1 MKKASQ
7 SEAKP
12 PSAAAPAGPSLGCFF
27 APRSVAVIGASERP
41 GSVGRALLENI
52 ADFGGAVHAVNP
64 KHATVLG
71 RRAWPRIEAVPGPV
85 ELALVATPAATVPE
99 VIRDCVRAGVRGA
112 IVLSA
117 GFRECGPA
125 GAALE
130 REMLAEARRGGLR
143 IIGPNCLGLMA
154 PHAGLNATFAAPLAQ
169 PGHVAF
175 VSQSGALCSAVLDWS
190 RREKVGFSAF
200 VSVGSMLD
208 VGWGDLI
215 DALGDDP
222 RTRSIILYME
232 SIGEARAFLSAAR
245 EVSFSKPIV
254 VVKVGRTAAAARAA
268 ASHTG
273 ALTGSDAVIDAA
285 FRRAGVLRVATIEDL
300 FDLAEILAKQPA
312 PRGRRLGIVTN
323 AGGPGALAVD
333 QLVAIGGE
341 LAPLAPETLAGL
353 DAVLPAA
360 WSRGNPVDLLGD
372 ADAARYERAIDLVTR
387 DPNTDGVLV
396 ILTPQ
401 AMTDPLAVAQGI
413 GRIGPRPGG
422 KPLLASWM
430 GGPGVAA
437 GEAVLNEAGVPTFP
451 YPERAA
457 VAFDYLWRHGD
468 NVRALYET
476 PVLAPAP
483 PAPAG
488 TYPDPDDVL
497 RAARRQRRT
506 LLTQAESKQLLAA
519 HGIPVVPA
527 FAAETEDAAVE
538 RARALGYPV
547 AVKVDSRVVT
557 HKRAAGGVR
566 LDVRSAE
573 GVRQAWRAIRRAV
586 TERAGPEAFLGVTV
600 ERMVP
605 PDGVELLL
613 GSSVDAQFGPV
624 VVFGAGG
631 RLVEVLS
638 DRALGLPPLTSTLA
652 RQLIA
657 GTRIAQALAGA
668 PGQPAVDLA
677 ALEQLVVRFSQFVAA
692 HPRIKEVDINPL
704 FAGPGGL
711 VALDA
716 RIILHDP
723 DLADEQLPV
732 PAIRP
737 YPAQYCSTFPL
748 PAGGTALVR
757 PIRPE
762 DEPLL
767 AAFHATLSDRSVY
780 YRYFAALSLRQR
792 TSHARLS
799 RLCFVD
805 YDREIALVVL
815 VDAPR
820 TGGPAVAG
828 VARLCRARVRTEA
841 EFAVVVSDDWQRR
854 GIGTRLLRQLVEVGR
869 AEGLK
874 RISGQVLAENGGM
887 LRTCERVGFK
897 IRHGGG
903 PECTAEI
910 LL

>member
-1 MKKASQ
+1 MKKPGKA
-7 SEAKP
+7 EAKP
-12 PSAAAPAGPSLGCFF
+12 APAAPTGPPLGCFF

-41 GSVGRALLENI
+41 GSVGRALLENV
-52 ADFGGAVHAVNP
+52 ADFGGPVYPVNSA
-64 KHATVLG
+64 HSRVLD
-71 RRAWPRIEAVPGPV
+71 RRAWPRITAVPGTV
-85 ELALVATPAATVPE
+85 DLALIATPAATVPD
-99 VIRDCVRAGVRGA
+99 VVRDCVRAGVRGA

-117 GFRECGPA
+117 GFKECGPA

-130 REMLAEARRGGLR
+130 RTVLAEARRGGLR
-143 IIGPNCLGLMA
+143 LIGPNCLGLMA
-154 PHAGLNATFAAPLAQ
+154 PHVRLNATFAAPLAQ

-232 SIGEARAFLSAAR
+232 SVGAARAFLSAAR
-245 EVSFSKPIV
+245 EVSFSKPII

-285 FRRAGVLRVATIEDL
+285 FRRAGVLRVATIEDM
-300 FDLAEILAKQPA
+300 FDMAEILSKQPVPA
-312 PRGRRLGIVTN
+312 GRRLGIVTN

-333 QLVAIGGE
+333 QLVAVGGE
-341 LAPLAPETLAGL
+341 LAPLAPETLAAL

-372 ADAARYERAIDLVTR
+372 ADDRRYERAIDLVAR

-396 ILTPQ
+396 VLTPQ
-401 AMTDPLAVAQGI
+401 AMTDPFAVAQGI
-413 GRIGPRPGG
+413 RRIGPMPAG

-430 GGPGVAA
+430 GGPAVEA
-437 GEAVLNEAGVPTFP
+437 GEALLNEAGVPTFK
-451 YPERAA
+451 YPDRAA

-476 PVLAPAP
+476 PVLDPLPPP
-483 PAPAG
+483 PAGA
-488 TYPDPDDVL
+488 YPNPDDIL
-497 RAARRQRRT
+497 RAARGERRT
-506 LLTQAESKQLLAA
+506 LLTQAEAKQVLAA
-519 HGIPVVPA
+519 HGVPVVPA
-527 FAAETEDAAVE
+527 FPAGTEDAAVE
-538 RARALGYPV
+538 RARELGYPV
-547 AVKVDSRVVT
+547 VLKVDSHLVT

-566 LDVRSAE
+566 LDLRSADA
-573 GVRQAWRAIRRAV
+573 VRQAWRGIRRAV
-586 TERAGPEAFLGVTV
+586 TEHAGPGAFLGVTV
-600 ERMVP
+600 ERMMP
-605 PDGVELLL
+605 AEGIELLL
-613 GSSVDAQFGPV
+613 GSSVDPQFGPV
-624 VVFGAGG
+624 IAFGAGG
-631 RLVEVLS
+631 KLVEVIA

-652 RQLIA
+652 RQLID
-657 GTRIAQALAGA
+657 GTRIARALSRAEGH
-668 PGQPAVDLA
+668 PAVDRS

-692 HPRIKEVDINPL
+692 HRWIKEVDVNPL
-704 FAGPGGL
+704 LATADGF

-723 DLADEQLPV
+723 DLDESQLPV

-737 YPAQYCSTFPL
+737 YPLQYVSTAALRDGRPV
-748 PAGGTALVR
+748 LVR

-762 DEPLL
+762 DEPLMVD
-767 AAFHATLSDRSVY
+767 FHATLSDRSVY

-792 TSHARLS
+792 TSHARLA
-799 RLCFVD
+799 RMCFVD
-805 YDREIALVVL
+805 YDREIALLAVL
-815 VDAPR
+815 DD
-820 TGGPAVAG
+820 PASGQPVVAG
-828 VARLCRARVRTEA
+828 VARLCRLPGRAEA
-841 EFAVVVSDDWQRR
+841 EFAVVVSDPWQHQ
-854 GIGTRLLRQLVEVGR
+854 GIGTKLLQQLVEVGR

-874 RISGQVLAENGGM
+874 RIAGQVLAENGAM
-887 LRTCERVGFK
+887 LRTCERVGFRL
-897 IRHGGG
+897 RHGGG
-903 PECTAEI
+903 TECTAEI
-910 LL
+910 AP